1 MYEGR
6 FTAFHFYTSHKL
18 SLNVCTSSPSSVP
31 FLSWIKSNNVPP
43 GAYSITI
50 ISDLSS
56 TKLSKYAI
64 MFGCFNLSRMSISF
78 IAAFRSSFWS
88 SSTVICL
95 ITIKLLSTFRLQRNT
110 LLCVCVYTSMSE
122 CVCMCEE
129 KRFYDSHFIWCPP
142 FHIHKHN
149 PLLTQRL
156 PDRSP

>member
-1 MYEGR
+1 MRRVYTITTVVNEQAYPPNITLKSLIFRTPETQFQVRRVNSMYEGR

-110 LLCVCVYTSMSE
+110 LLCVCVY
-122 CVCMCEE
+122 
-129 KRFYDSHFIWCPP
+129 
-142 FHIHKHN
+142 KHE
-149 PLLTQRL
+149 
-156 PDRSP
+156 